1 VRRSFGSTVK
11 ITAVEETVEV
21 ASHEQTVAE
30 LVAFDQRVRLD
41 VHRIQNRL
49 IAALKEWSIDRPSV
63 TPIMMLENLMEFR
76 CRGDAKNAGLNQYP
90 PTVRNV

>member
-1 VRRSFGSTVK
+1 M
-11 ITAVEETVEV
+11 
-21 ASHEQTVAE
+21 ASG
-30 LVAFDQRVRLD
+30 F
-41 VHRIQNRL
+41 

-90 PTVRNV
+90 PTVRNVSVF